1 MTGGLFA
8 PHSLLFGNVPESF
21 LLEAALRMLC
31 LYLVLLLAMRVM
43 GRRMS
48 SQLNRNEL
56 LALVSLAAAIGPALQ
71 DPQCGLLPPL
81 LIAVWVAA
89 LQRAIAWWTFRS
101 RRFDELAN
109 GETEVLLTNGRI
121 ELDALRRST
130 ISRERLFAELR
141 AQGFLQLGAVER
153 VYLEANGSFS
163 VLPADHPRPGLSIV
177 PHWDPELANE
187 LDYDDGWRVCERCG
201 ATTRSERPQ
210 SGCAR
215 CQARSWQPAVCR
227 G

>member
-1 MTGGLFA
+1 
-8 PHSLLFGNVPESF
+8 
-21 LLEAALRMLC
+21 MLC

-71 DPQCGLLPPL
+71 DPQRGLLPPL

-89 LQRAIAWWTFRS
+89 SQRAIAWWTFRS

-109 GETEVLLTNGRI
+109 GETEVLLVAGHVD
-121 ELDALRRST
+121 LKALRRST

-141 AQGFLQLGAVER
+141 SQGILQLGAVDR
-153 VYLEANGSFS
+153 VYLEANGAFS
-163 VLPADHPRPGLSIV
+163 MLRAPQAKPGLAIV
-177 PHWDPELANE
+177 PDWDPELANE
-187 LDYDDGWRVCERCG
+187 LDYDPAWRACDRCG
-201 ATTRSERPQ
+201 TTTRSERTT
-210 SGCAR
+210 SSC
-215 CQARSWQPAVCR
+215 AVCKAHAWKPAAR
-227 G
+227 GA